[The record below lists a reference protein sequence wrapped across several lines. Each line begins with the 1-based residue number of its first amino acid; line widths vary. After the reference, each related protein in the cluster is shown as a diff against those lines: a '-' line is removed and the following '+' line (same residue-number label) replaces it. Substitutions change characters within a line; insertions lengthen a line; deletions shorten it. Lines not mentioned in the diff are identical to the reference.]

1 MGAFDKFERGVEN
14 AVAGAFAKAFRS
26 DLKPVEIASALKK
39 RMDEEAATLK
49 RGRTVAPNDF
59 VVSLSSSDYAN
70 VEDWGTDALSSEL
83 VATLTEYA
91 TDEDYVLLGPLRI
104 AFHLDNSLK
113 SGNVHVS
120 SSTK

>member
-26 DLKPVEIASALKK
+26 ELKPVEIASALKK

-59 VVSLSSSDYAN
+59 TVTLSPNY
-70 VEDWGTDALSSEL
+70 EC
-83 VATLTEYA
+83 
-91 TDEDYVLLGPLRI
+91 I
-104 AFHLDNSLK
+104 
-113 SGNVHVS
+113 
-120 SSTK
+120 